1 MNHLASITL
10 LACCACV
17 AGCMDEAAIAQRAS
31 ANKIKSTVAA
41 AQKALAGASG
51 IDPQTNRSSAE
62 AIRQVALSATA
73 TAGSLPSQKSAMAL
87 IAAQLQLQAAQ
98 LDAVVIEQLEQVQ
111 RLNADNI
118 HLCASLHEQFQLL
131 AKSADVGFPVEAR
144 EELQKDHTKSS
155 MTATA
160 LTSSAEKLQAI
171 VDEAQANIATY
182 NSNALTLEK
191 QSDELKK
198 KAVAA
203 GVIDGFQLT
212 VDSQKA
218 LTESRK
224 LLSESATIEL
234 NTQKSELEQR
244 IASKTAQA
252 YQASLNRNQVSM
264 ETIAQIELQRQTAV
278 KDLSDVAQKYLA
290 SAIESATALR
300 ATSQKLNEL
309 YDGAMESL
317 EKAVTL
323 AQQAKSGS
331 GEMAKSAKSAW
342 LAAQLALASMAE
354 RRERMS
360 TIEISAYT
368 SAAKLNE
375 DGSWSKD
382 AAAAQ
387 SIRNAC
393 ATKASEAL
401 EGALAE
407 IPEVEPDATTPAA
420 NFRKSIAL
428 AKANFSGM
436 KVVEPPA
443 TTEPATTEPATTE
456 PTATEPAT
464 TEPATTEPAATEPAT
479 TEPATTEPATTE
491 PATTE
496 PATTEPATTEPATT
510 EPATTE
516 PPVTDPPA
524 TEPPAT
530 EPPVT
535 SENP

>member
-1 MNHLASITL
+1 MNHLASITF

-17 AGCMDEAAIAQRAS
+17 AGCMDDAAIAQRAS

-62 AIRQVALSATA
+62 AIRQVASSATA

-160 LTSSAEKLQAI
+160 LTSSSEKLQAI
-171 VDEAQANIATY
+171 VDEAQANIATH
-182 NSNALTLEK
+182 NSNALALEK
-191 QSDELKK
+191 QSDELKQ

-203 GVIDGFQLT
+203 GVIAGFQLT

-278 KDLSDVAQKYLA
+278 KDLADVAQKYLA

-331 GEMAKSAKSAW
+331 GEMAKSAKSAL

-401 EGALAE
+401 EGALTE

-436 KVVEPPA
+436 KVVEAPATTEPAATEPTATEPATTEPATTEPA

-464 TEPATTEPAATEPAT
+464 TEPATTEPAT
-479 TEPATTEPATTE
+479 TEPTA
-491 PATTE
+491 
-496 PATTEPATTEPATT
+496 TEPATT

-524 TEPPAT
+524 TDPPA
-530 EPPVT
+530 T

>member
-1 MNHLASITL
+1 M
-10 LACCACV
+10 
-17 AGCMDEAAIAQRAS
+17 
-31 ANKIKSTVAA
+31 
-41 AQKALAGASG
+41 
-51 IDPQTNRSSAE
+51 
-62 AIRQVALSATA
+62 
-73 TAGSLPSQKSAMAL
+73 
-87 IAAQLQLQAAQ
+87 
-98 LDAVVIEQLEQVQ
+98 
-111 RLNADNI
+111 
-118 HLCASLHEQFQLL
+118 
-131 AKSADVGFPVEAR
+131 
-144 EELQKDHTKSS
+144 
-155 MTATA
+155 
-160 LTSSAEKLQAI
+160 
-171 VDEAQANIATY
+171 
-182 NSNALTLEK
+182 
-191 QSDELKK
+191 
-198 KAVAA
+198 AA
-203 GVIDGFQLT
+203 GVIAGFQLT

-278 KDLSDVAQKYLA
+278 KDLADVAQKYLA

-331 GEMAKSAKSAW
+331 GEMAKSAKSAL

-401 EGALAE
+401 EGALTE

-420 NFRKSIAL
+420 NFRKSIAR

-436 KVVEPPA
+436 TGVAAPA
-443 TTEPATTEPATTE
+443 TTEPAATE

-464 TEPATTEPAATEPAT
+464 TEPAATEPTATEPAA
-479 TEPATTEPATTE
+479 
-491 PATTE
+491 TE

-524 TEPPAT
+524 TDPPA
-530 EPPVT
+530 T

>member
-1 MNHLASITL
+1 
-10 LACCACV
+10 
-17 AGCMDEAAIAQRAS
+17 MDDAAIAQRAS

-160 LTSSAEKLQAI
+160 LTSSSEKLQAI
-171 VDEAQANIATY
+171 VDEAQANIATH
-182 NSNALTLEK
+182 NSNALALEK
-191 QSDELKK
+191 QSDELKQ

-203 GVIDGFQLT
+203 DVIAGFQLT

-278 KDLSDVAQKYLA
+278 KDLADVAQKYLA

-331 GEMAKSAKSAW
+331 GEMAKSAKSAL

-401 EGALAE
+401 EGALTE

-436 KVVEPPA
+436 KVVEAPA
-443 TTEPATTEPATTE
+443 TTEPAATEPTATEPATTEPATTE
-456 PTATEPAT
+456 PAA

-516 PPVTDPPA
+516 PATTEPPVTDPPA
-524 TEPPAT
+524 TDPPA
-530 EPPVT
+530 T